1 MKVLNFGSLNID
13 FVYQVD
19 HFAEKGETIASNAL
33 RVYCGGKGLNQSIA
47 MARANAEVYHA
58 GVVGEDGGFLIK
70 ALKEAGVNTDCVLKK
85 GDSRSGNAVIQID
98 SMGDNCI
105 ILFGGAN
112 REIERSYVDEVIRK
126 FEKGDFLVLQN
137 EISELGYIV
146 EKAHEKGMVIVLNPS
161 PIDENIFNLP
171 ISYIDYLVFNEV
183 EGRQLANSKEEGE
196 AVLRLLYQKYPNV
209 RMILTLGDEG
219 SMFFDGGQLIR
230 QEALK
235 VRAIDTTAAG
245 DTYTGYLVASLLKGE
260 KIKNAMRTAA
270 AAASLAV
277 MKQGASPSIPKAEEV
292 EQMLLHN
299 CMNEMNSGFL

>member
-183 EGRQLANSKEEGE
+183 EGRQLTNSKEEGE
-196 AVLRLLYQKYPNV
+196 AVLRLLYQKYPKV

-235 VRAIDTTAAG
+235 VRAVDTTAAG

-277 MKQGASPSIPKAEEV
+277 MKQGASPSIPEAEEV
-292 EQMLLHN
+292 EQMLIHN